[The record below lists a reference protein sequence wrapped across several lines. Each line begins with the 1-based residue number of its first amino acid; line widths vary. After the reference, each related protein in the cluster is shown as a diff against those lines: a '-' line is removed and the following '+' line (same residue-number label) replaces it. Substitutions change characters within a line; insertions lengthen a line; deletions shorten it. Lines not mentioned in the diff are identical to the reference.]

1 MEYQSCV
8 IISNNSDN
16 VLAGFGCDSEPRTST
31 PRIVGYPKVTGN
43 CLDVRRTYV
52 GDLALTK
59 RNSLIVRYPLSEDL
73 PTDLNAV
80 STLWHYV
87 FYNELRVA
95 PEEQP
100 VIMDFPPYI
109 SNEQKERIVQIMF
122 ETLNVPYLFL
132 KCSPVLALLSSG
144 RRTGVVVHSNF
155 RDTTYVAPVCEG
167 QVVQNATLK
176 INVAGGDLVEFMRKL
191 LVERNDHYRDVPY
204 EVALWSATERVRTSE
219 IVDKLCVVALDFRH
233 ALALPVNS
241 KFKLPDGNVIEL
253 SNERFICPEA
263 LFNPSL
269 IGFEATGDD
278 DASLGLHQAVFSSI
292 MKCDAHMRP
301 ELFKNIVLSG
311 KAMKIQFV
319 DHRLEVELLK
329 LVKGRMFVNVAK
341 EDNID
346 ILSWRGASVLSYT
359 LRAEDYI
366 SRAEYDDHGPCAV
379 HAKLPMCRRT
389 S

>member
-1 MEYQSCV
+1 MHQ
-8 IISNNSDN
+8 I
-16 VLAGFGCDSEPRTST
+16 
-31 PRIVGYPKVTGN
+31 
-43 CLDVRRTYV
+43 YV
-52 GDLALTK
+52 GDLALTR
-59 RNSLIVRYPLSEDL
+59 RNSLLVRYPLSEDV

-100 VIMDFPPYI
+100 VIMDVPPYI
-109 SNEQKERIVQIMF
+109 SDEQRERIVQIMF

-155 RDTTYVAPVCEG
+155 RDTTYVAPVYEG

-176 INVAGGDLVEFMRKL
+176 LNVAGGDLVEFMRKL

-204 EVALWSATERVRTSE
+204 EVASE

-233 ALALPVNS
+233 ALVLPVNS

-346 ILSWRGASVLSYT
+346 ILSWHGASVLSYR
-359 LRAEDYI
+359 LRDEDYI
-366 SRAEYDDHGPCAV
+366 SRAEYDEHGPCVV
-379 HAKLPMCRRT
+379 HAKCPT
-389 S
+389 

>member
-1 MEYQSCV
+1 M
-8 IISNNSDN
+8 
-16 VLAGFGCDSEPRTST
+16 
-31 PRIVGYPKVTGN
+31 
-43 CLDVRRTYV
+43 
-52 GDLALTK
+52 
-59 RNSLIVRYPLSEDL
+59 
-73 PTDLNAV
+73 
-80 STLWHYV
+80 
-87 FYNELRVA
+87 
-95 PEEQP
+95 
-100 VIMDFPPYI
+100 
-109 SNEQKERIVQIMF
+109 
-122 ETLNVPYLFL
+122 
-132 KCSPVLALLSSG
+132 
-144 RRTGVVVHSNF
+144 
-155 RDTTYVAPVCEG
+155 
-167 QVVQNATLK
+167 QNATLK
-176 INVAGGDLVEFMRKL
+176 LNVAGGDLVEFMRKL
-191 LVERNDHYRDVPY
+191 LVKRNDHYRDVPY
-204 EVALWSATERVRTSE
+204 EVASE

-311 KAMKIQFV
+311 KAMKIKFV

-346 ILSWRGASVLSYT
+346 ILSWRGASVLSYR

-366 SRAEYDDHGPCAV
+366 SRA
-379 HAKLPMCRRT
+379 L
-389 S
+389 